1 MATIDEILKEA
12 KFAEWTGSEQNA
24 LFSMMRNAAKGQSI
38 ESIVN
43 KTDRVNVTF
52 IKILDTHLPT
62 TEEPDIEE
70 V

>member
-12 KFAEWTGSEQNA
+12 KFAEWRGSEQRA
-24 LFSMMRNAAKGQSI
+24 LSSMIHHVATKQSI
-38 ESIVN
+38 ESIVD

-62 TEEPDIEE
+62 AKEHDIEE

>member
-12 KFAEWTGSEQNA
+12 KFAEWRGSEQNA
-24 LFSMMRNAAKGQSI
+24 LSSMMHNVVKGQSI
-38 ESIVN
+38 ESIVD
-43 KTDRVNVTF
+43 KTERVNVTF

-62 TEEPDIEE
+62 AEEHDIEE

>member
-12 KFAEWTGSEQNA
+12 KFDEWTGSEQNA
-24 LFSMMRNAAKGQSI
+24 LSSMMHNVATRQSI

-62 TEEPDIEE
+62 AEEHDIEE

>member
-1 MATIDEILKEA
+1 MATIGEILKEA
-12 KFAEWTGSEQNA
+12 KFAEWSGSEQRA
-24 LFSMMRNAAKGQSI
+24 LSSMMYNVAKRQSI

-62 TEEPDIEE
+62 AKEHDIEE